1 MIKETNNVFPVSLAL
16 LLHVIVFGSL
26 IFAIDL
32 RDRTVPVIPLAI
44 QATLVTD
51 NAVVIPPKVR
61 EAPPPKP
68 DPVPDTSAQERLRA
82 EEQKR
87 LDDARVEQER
97 LNRIQKAKD
106 EAEAERRRLAEAEQ
120 RRKDEEA
127 RLERERVEAE
137 RKRQE
142 DIERQR
148 EENRRQLA
156 AEAEAARQAE
166 LDAESNRLETM
177 TANAKAAYMYA
188 IQSRVM
194 NRWVRPA
201 SAKVGMECVANI
213 KQAPGGEVLTVSIG
227 QCNGDAAV
235 RQSIEA
241 AIYRAS
247 PLPQPEDPSVFDRE
261 ISLIF
266 KPEED

>member
-1 MIKETNNVFPVSLAL
+1 MSLAL

-26 IFAIDL
+26 IFAIDF
-32 RDRTVPVIPLAI
+32 RDRTIPVVPLAI

-51 NAVVIPPKVR
+51 NAVVIPPRV
-61 EAPPPKP
+61 EEPPPP
-68 DPVPDTSAQERLRA
+68 QPEPDTSEQDRIRA

-87 LDDARVEQER
+87 LEDAQVEQER
-97 LNRIQKAKD
+97 LNRIKRAEE
-106 EAEAERRRLAEAEQ
+106 EAAAERKRLAEAEQ

-127 RLERERVEAE
+127 RKERERQAAE

-156 AEAEAARQAE
+156 AEAEAARLAE
-166 LDAESNRLETM
+166 LQAESNRLEAM
-177 TANAKAAYMYA
+177 QANAKAAYMYA

-201 SAKVGMECVANI
+201 SATVGMECVANI
-213 KQAPGGEVLTVSIG
+213 KQLPGGEVVSVSIG
-227 QCNGDAAV
+227 QCNGDSAV
-235 RQSIEA
+235 RQSIVA
-241 AIYRAS
+241 AVQNAS
-247 PLPQPEDPSVFDRE
+247 PLPSPADPSVFERE
-261 ISLIF
+261 IRLTF
-266 KPEED
+266 RPEED

>member
-1 MIKETNNVFPVSLAL
+1 VIPVSLAL

-26 IFAIDL
+26 IFAIDF

-51 NAVVIPPKVR
+51 NAVVIPPKVE
-61 EAPPPKP
+61 EAPPPNP
-68 DPVPDTSAQERLRA
+68 DPVPDTSEQERLRA

-87 LDDARVEQER
+87 LEDARVEQER

-106 EAEAERRRLAEAEQ
+106 EAEAERRRVAEAEQ

-127 RLERERVEAE
+127 RKERERVAAE

-156 AEAEAARQAE
+156 AEAEAARVAE
-166 LDAESNRLETM
+166 LEAESSRLEAM

-201 SAKVGMECVANI
+201 SATVGVECVANI
-213 KQAPGGEVLTVSIG
+213 KQLPGGEVVSVSIG

-247 PLPQPEDPSVFDRE
+247 PLPQPEDPSVFERE
-261 ISLIF
+261 IRLTF
-266 KPEED
+266 RPEKD

>member
-1 MIKETNNVFPVSLAL
+1 VNKEANNVIPVSLAL

-26 IFAIDL
+26 IFAIDF

-51 NAVVIPPKVR
+51 NAVVIPPKVQ

-68 DPVPDTSAQERLRA
+68 DPVPDTSEQERLRA

-87 LDDARVEQER
+87 VEDARVEQER

-127 RLERERVEAE
+127 RKERERVEAE
-137 RKRQE
+137 QRRQE
-142 DIERQR
+142 EIERQR
-148 EENRRQLA
+148 EINRQLA
-156 AEAEAARQAE
+156 AEAEAARVAE
-166 LDAESNRLETM
+166 LEAESSRLEAM

-201 SAKVGMECVANI
+201 SAIVGVECVANI

-247 PLPQPEDPSVFDRE
+247 PLPTPEDPSVFERE
-261 ISLIF
+261 IRLTF
-266 KPEED
+266 RPEED

>member
-1 MIKETNNVFPVSLAL
+1 VIRDTHNVIPMSLAL

-26 IFAIDL
+26 IFAIDF
-32 RDRTVPVIPLAI
+32 RDRTIPVVPLAI

-51 NAVVIPPKVR
+51 NAVVIPPRV
-61 EAPPPKP
+61 EEPPPP
-68 DPVPDTSAQERLRA
+68 QPEPDTSEQDRIRA

-87 LDDARVEQER
+87 LEDAQVEQER
-97 LNRIQKAKD
+97 LNRIKRAEE
-106 EAEAERRRLAEAEQ
+106 EAAAERKRLAEAEQ

-127 RLERERVEAE
+127 RKERERQAAE

-156 AEAEAARQAE
+156 AEAEAARLAE
-166 LDAESNRLETM
+166 LQAESNRLEAM
-177 TANAKAAYMYA
+177 QANAKAAYMYA

-201 SAKVGMECVANI
+201 SATVGMECVANI
-213 KQAPGGEVLTVSIG
+213 KQLPGGEVVSVSIG
-227 QCNGDAAV
+227 QCNGDSAV
-235 RQSIEA
+235 RQSIVA
-241 AIYRAS
+241 AVQNAS
-247 PLPQPEDPSVFDRE
+247 PLPSPADPSVFERE
-261 ISLIF
+261 IRLTF
-266 KPEED
+266 RPEED

>member
-1 MIKETNNVFPVSLAL
+1 MTKETNNVIPVSLAL

-26 IFAIDL
+26 IFAIDF

-51 NAVVIPPKVR
+51 NAVVIPPKIE

-68 DPVPDTSAQERLRA
+68 DPVPDTSEQDRLRT

-87 LDDARVEQER
+87 LEDARVEQER

-127 RLERERVEAE
+127 RIERERLEAE

-148 EENRRQLA
+148 EENRRRME
-156 AEAEAARQAE
+156 AEAAAARQAE
-166 LDAESNRLETM
+166 LDAESERLATM
-177 TANAKAAYMYA
+177 QANAKAAYMFA
-188 IQSRVM
+188 VQSRIM
-194 NRWVRPA
+194 NRWARPA
-201 SAKVGMECVANI
+201 SASVGMECVAHI
-213 KQAPGGEVLTVSIG
+213 PQLPGGEVVSVRIG
-227 QCNGDAAV
+227 ECNGDSAV
-235 RQSIEA
+235 RQSIVA
-241 AIYRAS
+241 AINNAS
-247 PLPQPEDPSVFDRE
+247 PLPAPQDPSVFERE
-261 ISLIF
+261 IRLTF